1 MGGCRC
7 SFYKCTNNT
16 TLAKETNSIHSHF
29 FHFPIRD
36 MQRCRTWAVYSNN
49 MVFLSLP
56 IDKLKNKVICDL
68 HFPES
73 SFMNYTR
80 SKLNKTT
87 AIPTIF
93 INEHRE
99 EVDLL
104 SDPTDWVIENKN
116 AITPSNFKDTNTAK
130 IDIDDSQIDVEMPQP
145 KKIKTEVPKVGEVK
159 ILNKLISPQN
169 NKVLTIKQKIN
180 KPESPSIVKVTPK
193 MLPTAVKIQKTPV
206 KIETSHAFQIKRSA
220 EKPKVFKEITPTT
233 SAQTSFND
241 SDPSQEAYEFV
252 TVLSGDE
259 QTSFVNETTS
269 SQLQVASDEIK
280 SLLTQTSQDV
290 LDIKSMLSTSITKI
304 QTPAKNDSSNISQSQ
319 LNKVQL
325 FNGIKR
331 YLSPSLI
338 ALLRMELFS
347 CPNREYKKDEKIIC
361 AELLKLGDETYDFL
375 NDEWR
380 LRLPS
385 KDEVKL
391 WQNEEMTDDDA
402 C

>member
-7 SFYKCTNNT
+7 SFFKCSNNT

-36 MQRCRTWAVYSNN
+36 LQRCRSWAIYSNN
-49 MVFLSLP
+49 MAFLTLP
-56 IDKLKNKVICDL
+56 MDKLKNKVICDM

-93 INEHRE
+93 INENRQ

-104 SDPTDWVIENKN
+104 SNPTDWVIENKN
-116 AITPSNFKDTNTAK
+116 AETPSHFKDSNTVK
-130 IDIDDSQIDVEMPQP
+130 IDIDDSNIEVEMPQP
-145 KKIKTEVPKVGEVK
+145 KKIKTEVPKVGEMR
-159 ILNKLISPQN
+159 ILNKLVAPQS
-169 NKVLTIKQKIN
+169 NKVLTVNKVIS
-180 KPESPSIVKVTPK
+180 KPESIVKVAPK
-193 MLPTAVKIQKTPV
+193 SLPTTATAVKVQKTPV
-206 KIETSHAFQIKRSA
+206 KIETLPAFHTKSA
-220 EKPKVFKEITPTT
+220 EKPKVFKEVTPTA
-233 SAQTSFND
+233 SAQISFND
-241 SDPSQEAYEFV
+241 SDPAQETYEFV
-252 TVLSGDE
+252 TVLSDE
-259 QTSFVNETTS
+259 QPSFANETTS
-269 SQLQVASDEIK
+269 SHLQVASDEIK
-280 SLLTQTSQDV
+280 SLLSQTSQDI
-290 LDIKSMLSTSITKI
+290 LDIKSMLSTSISKI
-304 QTPAKNDSSNISQSQ
+304 QSPVKNESSNISQSQ
-319 LNKVQL
+319 FNKVQL

-361 AELLKLGDETYDFL
+361 AELLKLGDETFDFF

-385 KDEVKL
+385 KDEVKS
-391 WQNEEMTDDDA
+391 WQNEEMTDETDA

>member
-1 MGGCRC
+1 
-7 SFYKCTNNT
+7 
-16 TLAKETNSIHSHF
+16 
-29 FHFPIRD
+29 
-36 MQRCRTWAVYSNN
+36 
-49 MVFLSLP
+49 
-56 IDKLKNKVICDL
+56 
-68 HFPES
+68 
-73 SFMNYTR
+73 MNYTR

-93 INEHRE
+93 INEHRQ

-104 SDPTDWVIENKN
+104 SNPTDWVIENRN
-116 AITPSNFKDTNTAK
+116 AETPSHFKDSNTLK
-130 IDIDDSQIDVEMPQP
+130 IDIDDSNIDVDMPQP
-145 KKIKTEVPKVGEVK
+145 KRIKTEVPKVGEMR
-159 ILNKLISPQN
+159 ILNKLVTPQS
-169 NKVLTIKQKIN
+169 NKVLTVKQIS

-193 MLPTAVKIQKTPV
+193 TLPTAVKIQKTPV
-206 KIETSHAFQIKRSA
+206 KIETLPAFQSKSA
-220 EKPKVFKEITPTT
+220 EKPKVFKEITPTS
-233 SAQTSFND
+233 SAQISFND
-241 SDPSQEAYEFV
+241 SDPAQETYEFV
-252 TVLSGDE
+252 TVLSSDD
-259 QTSFVNETTS
+259 QPSFANESTS
-269 SQLQVASDEIK
+269 SHLQVASDEIK
-280 SLLTQTSQDV
+280 SLLSQTSQDI
-290 LDIKSMLSTSITKI
+290 LDIKSMLSTSISKI
-304 QTPAKNDSSNISQSQ
+304 QTPVKNESSNISQSQ
-319 LNKVQL
+319 FNKVQL

-347 CPNREYKKDEKIIC
+347 GPNREYKKDEKIIC

>member
-7 SFYKCTNNT
+7 SFYKCSNNT

-29 FHFPIRD
+29 FHFPIKD
-36 MQRCRTWAVYSNN
+36 LQRCRSWAIYSNN
-49 MVFLSLP
+49 MTFLSLP
-56 IDKLKNKVICDL
+56 MDKLKNKVICDM

-87 AIPTIF
+87 AIPSIF
-93 INEHRE
+93 INEHRQ

-104 SDPTDWVIENKN
+104 SNPTDWVIENRN
-116 AITPSNFKDTNTAK
+116 AETPSHFKDSNTVK
-130 IDIDDSQIDVEMPQP
+130 IDIDDSNIDVEMPQP
-145 KKIKTEVPKVGEVK
+145 KKIKTEVPKVGEVR
-159 ILNKLISPQN
+159 ILNKLVTSQSNKILTVKQIS
-169 NKVLTIKQKIN
+169 

-193 MLPTAVKIQKTPV
+193 TLPTSVKVQKTPV
-206 KIETSHAFQIKRSA
+206 KIETSPAFQAKISA
-220 EKPKVFKEITPTT
+220 EKPKVFKEITPTA
-233 SAQTSFND
+233 SAQLSFND
-241 SDPSQEAYEFV
+241 SDPAQETYEFV
-252 TVLSGDE
+252 TVLSSDD
-259 QTSFVNETTS
+259 QPSFANESTS
-269 SQLQVASDEIK
+269 SHLQGASDEIK
-280 SLLTQTSQDV
+280 SLLSQTSQDI
-290 LDIKSMLSTSITKI
+290 LDIKSMLSTSIAKT
-304 QTPAKNDSSNISQSQ
+304 QTPVKNESSNISQSQ
-319 LNKVQL
+319 FNKVQL

-347 CPNREYKKDEKIIC
+347 APNRKYKKDEKIIC
-361 AELLKLGDETYDFL
+361 SELLKLGDETYDFF

-380 LRLPS
+380 VRLPA
-385 KDEVKL
+385 KDEVKS

>member
-7 SFYKCTNNT
+7 SFFKCSNNT

-36 MQRCRTWAVYSNN
+36 LQRCRSWAIYSNN
-49 MVFLSLP
+49 MAFLTLP
-56 IDKLKNKVICDL
+56 MDKLKNKVICDM

-93 INEHRE
+93 INENRQ

-104 SDPTDWVIENKN
+104 SNPTDWVIENKN
-116 AITPSNFKDTNTAK
+116 AETPSHFKDSNTVK
-130 IDIDDSQIDVEMPQP
+130 IDIDDSNIEVEMPQP
-145 KKIKTEVPKVGEVK
+145 KKIKTEVPKVGEMR
-159 ILNKLISPQN
+159 ILNKLVAPQS
-169 NKVLTIKQKIN
+169 NKVLTVNKIIS
-180 KPESPSIVKVTPK
+180 KPESIVKVAPK
-193 MLPTAVKIQKTPV
+193 SLPTTATAVKVQKTPV
-206 KIETSHAFQIKRSA
+206 KIETLPAFHTKSA
-220 EKPKVFKEITPTT
+220 EKPKVFKEVTPTA
-233 SAQTSFND
+233 SAQISFND
-241 SDPSQEAYEFV
+241 SDPAQETYEFV
-252 TVLSGDE
+252 TVLSDE
-259 QTSFVNETTS
+259 QPSFANETTS
-269 SQLQVASDEIK
+269 SHLQVASDEIK
-280 SLLTQTSQDV
+280 SLLSQTSQDI
-290 LDIKSMLSTSITKI
+290 LDIKSMLSTSISKI
-304 QTPAKNDSSNISQSQ
+304 QSPVKNESSNISQSQ
-319 LNKVQL
+319 FNKVQL

-361 AELLKLGDETYDFL
+361 AELLKLGDETFDFF

-385 KDEVKL
+385 KDEVKS
-391 WQNEEMTDDDA
+391 WQNEEMTDETDA